1 MGHDTRQAILATLN
15 WSYFCMF
22 SIETK
27 TSKPKDITYILHP
40 DIPSSSQ
47 DAGGWLCVEIICN
60 SMRPCSRHIP
70 HNPISVFTQIF
81 LFILPAPHPGWC
93 CSHRRFCG
101 DNRLSTMHCS
111 QEWLPW
117 LFHKNWTQ
125 LILEW
130 SAAPDLLLP
139 TRQQTQQ
146 FVVWTP
152 WLTQKQC
159 LLIGLAQNQAP
170 LSLAEWSF
178 WARSVASNLVICLFW
193 PLSWHGEY
201 DRVARG
207 WCESVCYN
215 NRHAAADTFQP

>member
-1 MGHDTRQAILATLN
+1 
-15 WSYFCMF
+15 MF

-101 DNRLSTMHCS
+101 DNRLSTMHRSFQS
-111 QEWLPW
+111 QDWLPRIFPGVKCCPR
-117 LFHKNWTQ
+117 LAFADTAANSTICSLDSLAHTEAVSANWFGT
-125 LILEW
+125 ETG
-130 SAAPDLLLP
+130 SS
-139 TRQQTQQ
+139 
-146 FVVWTP
+146 
-152 WLTQKQC
+152 
-159 LLIGLAQNQAP
+159 LIG
-170 LSLAEWSF
+170 
-178 WARSVASNLVICLFW
+178 
-193 PLSWHGEY
+193 
-201 DRVARG
+201 
-207 WCESVCYN
+207 
-215 NRHAAADTFQP
+215 